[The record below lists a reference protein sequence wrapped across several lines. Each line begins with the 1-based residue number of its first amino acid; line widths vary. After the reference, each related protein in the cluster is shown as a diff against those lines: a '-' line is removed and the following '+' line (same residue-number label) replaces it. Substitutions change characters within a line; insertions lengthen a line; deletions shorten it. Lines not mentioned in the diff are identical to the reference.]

1 MSGATLADAWPGR
14 NRVSVTEAVRPA
26 VAAEVRRW
34 FFVAIALLC
43 ALAGAVSWWSP
54 LGAGSG
60 VSGVTAWLALA
71 ALSLAL
77 RVAPERWLRP
87 GLVLLVALASALIA
101 VRALVFGG
109 GAPVSGMATYG
120 VLACLLCAVAG
131 WRAGALLAAFDAAL
145 LLLVHLWPERSG
157 AAQLVATH
165 ALAVQLV
172 ALAAG
177 LAGGVVVARILDRYL
192 HSATER
198 EQRFRSLLALAADAY
213 WEIDRHYGLTAAVP
227 RDSELRALTADD
239 GLGRPAWEL
248 PAFGCEHDVLDALI
262 ADLDARAPF
271 RDVTVRWSGR
281 TDEPRVFLVSGE
293 PRFDDRGLFT
303 GYWGV
308 ARDVTSEVAAR
319 DALAA
324 TETRYRELFA
334 RIPTPLVLHRG
345 GHAIDANSAALELYG
360 HQTLESL
367 AASDIFAAFESGDS
381 RERARRRLDQLLGQP
396 PGTALP
402 VADFKLRV
410 GARRV
415 SVRGTGVTVDADG
428 GPAVLSIFVDDTER
442 LAAEEMVRRSE
453 ALLSHLVA
461 TSPELITL
469 TDLTGGRYAMV
480 NHAFERVTGWTAA
493 EAVGRTATDLGLWG
507 NAGEHDSF
515 LAQMR
520 EHGQVSEVPTRF
532 RAKDGHEVALIVSAA
547 RFAMDRRDYMVIN
560 ARDVTEAER
569 GRLEREA
576 ILDNASVGIA
586 VTRDRRFVLAN
597 PQFESIFDWG
607 AGALV
612 GQPGRVVWSNED
624 EYARIGSLYTA
635 VLAGGDAVEF
645 EAQMARRDGNEFLAR
660 VRAHAID
667 PAHPADGGTVWIVED
682 ITERR
687 AAEVALARAR
697 DEAEAA
703 SRAKSAFLANTS
715 HELRTPLHGMIG
727 LAQLA
732 REPGLD
738 GGTRER
744 YLAQIADS
752 AQSLAGII
760 SDILDLSKI
769 EAGKLELETTT
780 FDLGELFESLRQ
792 TWAPQ
797 AAARGLALRLEI
809 APEVRGAAV
818 GDPLRVRQ
826 IASNYLSNAIKFT
839 ERGGVVLRATRPG
852 GAATLRIE
860 VEDSG
865 PGIRGDTLARLF
877 KPFTQADESTT
888 RRFGGSG
895 LGLSICRE
903 LAAMMGGEVGVDSRE
918 GEGSLFWA
926 EVQLSSAAATPSEPP
941 PAGDDTL
948 VGVRVLLVEDN
959 PVNMMI
965 AVAMLER
972 WGIEIDQ
979 AADGVAAQEA
989 VARAAAVGRPHDLV
1003 LMDVQMPVMSGH
1015 EATRA
1020 LRAAGYDRPIV
1031 ALTAAALVT
1040 EREAALAA
1048 GMTDFLTKPIDMDK
1062 LRSALLRWH
1071 GARVQPAAAVAPGA
1085 GAGR

>member
-1 MSGATLADAWPGR
+1 VTHETLTDSWPR
-14 NRVSVTEAVRPA
+14 RSPASVTEAVRPA
-26 VAAEVRRW
+26 VVAEVRRW
-34 FFVAIALLC
+34 FFVVVALLC
-43 ALAGAVSWWSP
+43 AVVAGVSWWSP
-54 LGAGSG
+54 IGRGSGG
-60 VSGVTAWLALA
+60 VSGMTAWLALA
-71 ALSLAL
+71 AFSLAL
-77 RVAPERWLRP
+77 RMAPERWLRA
-87 GLVLLVALASALIA
+87 GLVLLMTLASVLIA
-101 VRALVFGG
+101 FRALVLGG
-109 GAPVSGMATYG
+109 GAPVPGLATYG
-120 VLACLLCAVAG
+120 VLVCLLCAVAG
-131 WRAGALLAAFDAAL
+131 WRGGAMLAAFDAAL
-145 LLLVHLWPERSG
+145 LLLVHLWPERTD
-157 AAQLVATH
+157 AAQLVATRALVVH
-165 ALAVQLV
+165 LIALAV
-172 ALAAG
+172 G
-177 LAGGVVVARILDRYL
+177 LAGGVMVARILDRYL
-192 HSATER
+192 RSVTER

-213 WEIDRHYGLTAAVP
+213 WEIDRNYCLTAAVP
-227 RDSELRALTADD
+227 RDDESRALTAAN
-239 GLGRPAWEL
+239 GLGRVAWEL
-248 PAFGCEHDVLDALI
+248 PVFGCEHDVLDGLI

-271 RDVTVRWSGR
+271 RDVTVRWSAGA
-281 TDEPRVFLVSGE
+281 DEPRVFLVSGE

-308 ARDVTSEVAAR
+308 ARDVSSEVAAR
-319 DALAA
+319 DALVA
-324 TETRYRELFA
+324 TETRYRELFG

-345 GHAIDANSAALELYG
+345 GYAIDANPAALELFG
-360 HQTLESL
+360 HETLGAM

-410 GARRV
+410 GTRRV

-469 TDLTGGRYAMV
+469 TDLSGGRYAMV
-480 NHAFERVTGWTAA
+480 NHAFERITGWTAA
-493 EAVGRTATDLGLWG
+493 EAVGRTASELGLWDS
-507 NAGEHDSF
+507 AREHETF
-515 LAQMR
+515 LAQIR
-520 EHGQVSEVPTRF
+520 ERGQVSEVPTRF
-532 RAKDGHEVALIVSAA
+532 RAKDGREVALIVSAA

-560 ARDVTEAER
+560 ARDVTDAER
-569 GRLEREA
+569 ARLEREA

-597 PQFESIFDWG
+597 PQWEAIYGWS
-607 AGALV
+607 AGTLI
-612 GQPGRVVWSNED
+612 GQPGRVVWASDD
-624 EYARIGSLYTA
+624 EYSRIGSLYGP
-635 VLAGGDAVEF
+635 LLSRGEAVEF
-645 EAQMARRDGNEFLAR
+645 EASMTRRDGSVFLAR
-660 VRAHAID
+660 TRAHAVD
-667 PAHPADGGTVWIVED
+667 PERPADGGTVWIVED

-687 AAEVALARAR
+687 EAELALARAR
-697 DEAEAA
+697 DDAEAA
-703 SRAKSAFLANTS
+703 NRAKSAFLANTS
-715 HELRTPLHGMIG
+715 HELRTPLNGMIG

-738 GGTRER
+738 GTTRER

-769 EAGKLELETTT
+769 EAGKLELESTT
-780 FDLGELFESLRQ
+780 FDLGELFEALRQ

-809 APEVRGAAV
+809 APEVQGMAI
-818 GDPLRVRQ
+818 GDPLRLRQ

-839 ERGGVVLRATRPG
+839 EHGGVVLRAARPG
-852 GAATLRIE
+852 GGSTLRVE

-865 PGIRGDTLARLF
+865 PGIVAGTLARLF

-903 LAAMMGGEVGVDSRE
+903 LATLMGGEVGVDSRD
-918 GEGSLFWA
+918 GVGSLFWA
-926 EVQLSSAAATPSEPP
+926 EVQLPSAAA
-941 PAGDDTL
+941 PANDPQRTGDDTL
-948 VGVRVLLVEDN
+948 AGARVLLVEDN

-965 AVAMLER
+965 AAAMLER
-972 WGIEIDQ
+972 WGVEVDQ

-989 VARAAAVGRPHDLV
+989 VASAAAVGRPHDLV
-1003 LMDVQMPVMSGH
+1003 LMDVQMPVMSGY

-1020 LRAAGYDRPIV
+1020 LRTAGYDRPIV

-1040 EREAALAA
+1040 ERDAALAA
-1048 GMTDFLTKPIDMDK
+1048 GMNDFLTKPIDMDR
-1062 LRSALLRWH
+1062 LRAALLRWR
-1071 GARVQPAAAVAPGA
+1071 GSIVKPAAVIVTGSE
-1085 GAGR
+1085 G